1 MTHQPDPQAR
11 SRRLY
16 GRRRGPALSARRK
29 ALIRE
34 LLPRV
39 ELSLDSPTVPGTDFA
54 AATIDAGAL
63 FKENMVD
70 LWVEIGF
77 GMGEHLAA
85 QALAHPTIGFIGCEP
100 YVNGIAGLL
109 SLIDEGGMR
118 NIRIYCDNALNLMEA
133 LPAASVGKIFLLHP
147 DPWPKR
153 RHQSRRFVS
162 PGNIDIVARVLRDGG
177 EFRLQTD
184 ETGYV
189 RWTMRCLEKRSD
201 FKLLAEGPGGA
212 RQRPGDR
219 PRTRYEAKARL
230 SGRRSHTLCFK
241 RLPRL
246 H

>member
-1 MTHQPDPQAR
+1 MTHQPDLQTL

-29 ALIRE
+29 ALIE
-34 LLPRV
+34 GLLPQV
-39 ELSLDSPTVPGTDFA
+39 ELNLDSSVATDTDSGA
-54 AATIDAGAL
+54 AAINADAL
-63 FKENMVD
+63 FRDSMED

-85 QALAHPTIGFIGCEP
+85 QAVAHPTIGFIGCEP

-109 SLIDEGGMR
+109 SCIEEGGLE

-133 LPAASVGKIFLLHP
+133 LPAASVGRIFLLHP
-147 DPWPKR
+147 DPWPKK
-153 RHQSRRFVS
+153 RHEGRRFVS
-162 PGNIDIVARVLRDGG
+162 PGNMDIVARVLRDNG

-184 ETGYV
+184 DAGYV
-189 RWTMRCLEKRSD
+189 RWAMRNLANRRD
-201 FKLLAEGPGGA
+201 FQWLAEGPGDW
-212 RQRPGDR
+212 RQRPGDW
-219 PRTRYEAKARL
+219 PQTRYEAKARL
-230 SGRRSHTLCFK
+230 SGRRSHYLCFQ